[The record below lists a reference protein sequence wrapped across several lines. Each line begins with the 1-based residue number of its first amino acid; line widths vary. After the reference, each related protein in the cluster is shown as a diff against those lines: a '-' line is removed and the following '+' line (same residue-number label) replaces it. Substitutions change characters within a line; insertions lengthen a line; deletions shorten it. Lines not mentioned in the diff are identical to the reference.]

1 MRTMFPFNV
10 LVRSRPIACLIR
22 CPFYY
27 IKERL
32 SGCRPQIRLRI
43 GHERKRSSAASAIG
57 KCTTDQS
64 LKPENRS
71 SANRPQSVRT
81 PAKQLRLGA
90 EMAETFLWDWCRG
103 GGGARTA
110 EAGAHPDRRPSHLEI
125 FFLVG
130 GIPRRATVQGPRNS
144 QPRGRTGPLRDRRFQ
159 RPNCPLMALSRGL
172 SGRGAAIV
180 IGASVCPIRK
190 GYFSK
195 AADGPI
201 MPCGGS

>member
-90 EMAETFLWDWCRG
+90 EMAETFLWDWCGPNLRG
-103 GGGARTA
+103 GC
-110 EAGAHPDRRPSHLEI
+110 PSGPPSI
-125 FFLVG
+125 SFGDFFLG
-130 GIPRRATVQGPRNS
+130 RRNS
-144 QPRGRTGPLRDRRFQ
+144 APRHRSRAAQFAAKRAHRTSA
-159 RPNCPLMALSRGL
+159 RPEVSKTQLPSDGALAWPKRQGGGNRHWGL
-172 SGRGAAIV
+172 SLPDPQRLFFQGRGWSDHALRRV
-180 IGASVCPIRK
+180 LK
-190 GYFSK
+190 
-195 AADGPI
+195 
-201 MPCGGS
+201 